1 MTRSI
6 APSAP
11 VATVA
16 LLLVDDVPDN
26 LVALSALLRRDGLVL
41 HTAGSG
47 PEALEIL
54 LAEDIGLA
62 LLDVQMPDMDGFEL
76 AELMRGAER
85 TRHVPIIFV
94 TANQDEPHR
103 AFQGYDAGAVDYLIK
118 PLDPVILR
126 HKVDV
131 FVELDRHRRA
141 LRHQL
146 TEVERVSQEL
156 ADTLRF
162 TETFVAAVGHD
173 LRSPLSAIL
182 TGVDVLEYEMPAA
195 SRTLH
200 HIRSSARRMTGILDQ
215 LYEVARS
222 RLGDGVDLAL
232 AAADLGAIVA
242 EVVREARMARPDR
255 TIEISGGGD
264 TRGEWD
270 ATQLSRV
277 VSNLVSNALTH
288 GDPAV
293 PIKVTIDGDGADHVA
308 VDVWNGGAIAA
319 DLRPRIF
326 QPFARNQRSSK
337 GLGLGLYIVQQIV
350 TAHGGELGF
359 DSGDD
364 RGTAFRFRL
373 PRRCPPSTSAPR

>member
-1 MTRSI
+1 VT
-6 APSAP
+6 AP
-11 VATVA
+11 VA
-16 LLLVDDVPDN
+16 LLLVDDVPEN
-26 LVALSALLRRDGLVL
+26 LVALTALLRRDDVVL
-41 HTAGSG
+41 HTARSG

-54 LAEDIGLA
+54 LVEDIGLA
-62 LLDVQMPDMDGFEL
+62 LLDVQMPEMDGFEL

-131 FVELDRHRRA
+131 FVELHRHRRE

-146 TEVERVSQEL
+146 VEVERVSREL

-173 LRSPLSAIL
+173 LRSPLSAIM
-182 TGVDVLEYEMPAA
+182 TGVDVLEHELPQG

-215 LYEVARS
+215 LYEVARA
-222 RLGDGVDLAL
+222 RLGDGMELAPRP
-232 AAADLGAIVA
+232 ADLVAIVGD
-242 EVVREARMARPDR
+242 VVREARMSRPDR
-255 TIEISGGGD
+255 VIETTSRGD
-264 TRGEWD
+264 TEGVWD
-270 ATQLSRV
+270 VTQLARV
-277 VSNLVSNALTH
+277 ASNLISNALTH
-288 GDPAV
+288 GKADA
-293 PIKVTIDGDGADHVA
+293 PIRVSLDGDRADV
-308 VDVWNGGAIAA
+308 VTVEVWNAGAIPA
-319 DLRPRIF
+319 DLQPRIF
-326 QPFARNQRSSK
+326 QPFARNQRSSR

-350 TAHGGELGF
+350 AAHGGQLGF
-359 DSGDD
+359 ESAEHV
-364 RGTAFRFRL
+364 GTTFRFTL
-373 PRRCPPSTSAPR
+373 PRTAPSPIAAPAP